1 MQVPDM
7 SRFAYIT
14 LLMKG
19 DFYVSGALVLAS
31 SLKRTGNRADVI
43 CMVTEDVSPTACSV
57 LSDSKLFDHVFK
69 VDYINIT
76 PRQSFESKKIQE
88 LYKDITPIIL
98 TKFQCLLFE
107 QYEKV
112 CLLDADIVVLRSMD
126 AVFEV
131 ETPAGNFYKH
141 HGFYPSD
148 MRTGDIVP
156 RDSIRRAIRETV
168 GVFGSPILLP
178 TGKDIHRQFKDYIA
192 QLPTNKAVTKSK
204 MKFGLD
210 ELLITMFFNSIR
222 KEEWRYIGTNYNT
235 IPWKDK
241 QEDPRLYHYVHQKPW
256 TMQEN
261 AWPDLKPWF
270 DEAHHIYD
278 NYPQTRQFFKCL
290 GKSDRSDI
298 EEAEISEALY
308 RMETKSYEYHA
319 RVKAILEDW

>member
-1 MQVPDM
+1 
-7 SRFAYIT
+7 
-14 LLMKG
+14 MKG
-19 DFYVSGALVLAS
+19 DFYVPGALVLAS

-43 CMVTEDVSPTACSV
+43 CMVTEDVSADAYSV

-69 VDYINIT
+69 VDYINVT
-76 PRQSFESKKIQE
+76 PRQSFQSKKIQD

-98 TKFQCLLFE
+98 TKFQCLMFE

-126 AVFEV
+126 AVFDV

-141 HGFYPSD
+141 HSFYPSG

-156 RDSIRRAIRETV
+156 HDCITRALRETV

-178 TGKDIHRQFKDYIA
+178 TGVDIHRQFIDYIA

-210 ELLITMFFNSIR
+210 EILITMFFACQR
-222 KEEWRYIGTNYNT
+222 KEDWRYIGTNYNA

-241 QEDPRLYHYVHQKPW
+241 RTDPRLYHYVHQKPW
-256 TMQEN
+256 TMKEN

-270 DEAHHIYD
+270 DEAHYIYD
-278 NYPQTRQFFKCL
+278 NYSQTRQFFKCL
-290 GKSDRSDI
+290 GKSDRSDV

-319 RVKAILEDW
+319 RVKAIFEDW

>member
-1 MQVPDM
+1 MQVQDM
-7 SRFAYIT
+7 SRFAYAT

-19 DFYVSGALVLAS
+19 DFYVPGALVLAS

-69 VDYINIT
+69 VDYINVT

-98 TKFQCLLFE
+98 TKFQCLMFE

-112 CLLDADIVVLRSMD
+112 CLLDADVVVLRSMD
-126 AVFEV
+126 VIFEV
-131 ETPAGNFYKH
+131 ETPAGNFYNH
-141 HGFYPSD
+141 HGLYPPD

-178 TGKDIHRQFKDYIA
+178 TGADIHRQFQDYIE
-192 QLPTNKAVTKSK
+192 QLPKNETIMKSK
-204 MKFGLD
+204 IKFGLD
-210 ELLITMFFNSIR
+210 ELLITMFFTSIR
-222 KEEWRYIGTNYNT
+222 KEDWRYIGTNYNT

-241 QEDPRLYHYVHQKPW
+241 RAEPRLYHYVHQKPW

-270 DEAHHIYD
+270 DEAHYIYD
-278 NYPQTRQFFKCL
+278 NYAQTQQFFKFL
-290 GKSDRSDI
+290 GKSDRSDLPKLTESI
-298 EEAEISEALY
+298 KIHHS
-308 RMETKSYEYHA
+308 
-319 RVKAILEDW
+319 RVRAILEDW

>member
-1 MQVPDM
+1 MQVRDM
-7 SRFAYIT
+7 SRFAYAT

-19 DFYVSGALVLAS
+19 DFYVPGALVLAS

-69 VDYINIT
+69 VDYIKVK

-98 TKFQCLLFE
+98 TKFQCLMFE

-112 CLLDADIVVLRSMD
+112 CLLDADVVVLRGMD
-126 AVFEV
+126 AIFEV
-131 ETPAGNFYKH
+131 EAPAGNFYNH
-141 HGFYPSD
+141 PGLYPPD

-156 RDSIRRAIRETV
+156 RDSIRRAIGETV

-178 TGKDIHRQFKDYIA
+178 TGVDIHRQFQDYIE
-192 QLPTNKAVTKSK
+192 QLPKNETIMKSK
-204 MKFGLD
+204 IKFGLD
-210 ELLITMFFNSIR
+210 ELLITMFFTSIR
-222 KEEWRYIGTNYNT
+222 KEDWRYIGTNYNT

-241 QEDPRLYHYVHQKPW
+241 RGEPRLYHYVHQKPW

-270 DEAHHIYD
+270 DEAHYIYD
-278 NYPQTRQFFKCL
+278 NYAQTQQFFKFL
-290 GKSDRSDI
+290 GKSDRSDLPKLI
-298 EEAEISEALY
+298 ESIKFHH
-308 RMETKSYEYHA
+308 T
-319 RVKAILEDW
+319 RVRAILEDW